1 VERSCLCI
9 DLRLSILPCRTT
21 GVVCER
27 MKPSITV
34 RVRRI
39 EEEEAMSVSE
49 AVRGVVDESA
59 ASTEFT

>member
-1 VERSCLCI
+1 
-9 DLRLSILPCRTT
+9 
-21 GVVCER
+21 

-39 EEEEAMSVSE
+39 EEEAMSVSE